1 VKRSVAIHRVACLAS
16 MLVLAVL
23 AGCATRRPP
32 TKLTD
37 FLSQEELERAVTPSN
52 HRRWEPYLAVLPYA
66 ELQGQQLTVRNIR
79 NCEYLSENDYI
90 VRHYDKTFDLNRLE
104 SVDFLVVPF
113 KEAPS
118 LAHTM
123 LSFGFGENDYLVVSV
138 EARLEEGQSYSTVKG
153 LMRQYELMYV
163 VADERDVIP
172 LRTKHRDVDVYLYP
186 TRTTPEQAR
195 MLLLDM
201 MARANKLAFE
211 PEFYDTFTNNCTTN
225 IVNHINRIAPGKIAP
240 SVGVL
245 LPGLS
250 DRLAYDLGLLDTTDT
265 FERTKQR
272 ALINR
277 RANRYVAATD
287 FSEKIRR
294 H

>member
-1 VKRSVAIHRVACLAS
+1 VKRLVSIHPVSCLAS

-23 AGCATRRPP
+23 SGCATRRPP

-79 NCEYLSENDYI
+79 NCKYLSENDYI

-113 KEAPS
+113 KDAPS

-123 LSFGFGENDYLVVSV
+123 LSFGFGGNDYLAVSV
-138 EARLEEGQSYSTVKG
+138 EARMEEGQSYSPIKG

-172 LRTKHRDVDVYLYP
+172 LRTKHRDVEVYLYR
-186 TRTTPEQAR
+186 TRATPEQAR

-201 MARANKLAFE
+201 MARVNKLAVE

-225 IVNHINRIAPGKIAP
+225 IVSHINRMAPGKIGP
-240 SVGVL
+240 NVGVL

-272 ALINR
+272 ALVNR
-277 RANRYVAATD
+277 RANQYVAAAD
-287 FSEKIRR
+287 FSAKIR

>member
-1 VKRSVAIHRVACLAS
+1 

-23 AGCATRRPP
+23 SGCATRRPP

-52 HRRWEPYLAVLPYA
+52 HRRWEPYLAVLPYG
-66 ELQGQQLTVRNIR
+66 ELQGQQLTIRNIR
-79 NCEYLSENDYI
+79 NCEYLNENDYI
-90 VRHYDKTFDLNRLE
+90 VRHYDKAFDLNRLE

-113 KEAPS
+113 KEAPN

-123 LSFGFGENDYLVVSV
+123 LSFGFGGNDYLVVSV
-138 EARLEEGQSYSTVKG
+138 EARLEEGQSYSPVKG

-172 LRTKHRDVDVYLYP
+172 LRTKHRDVDVYLYR

-195 MLLLDM
+195 MLLVDM

-225 IVNHINRIAPGKIAP
+225 IVNHINRIAPGKIGP

-277 RANRYVAATD
+277 RANRYLAATD
-287 FSEKIRR
+287 FSEKIR
-294 H
+294 HH

>member
-1 VKRSVAIHRVACLAS
+1 

-23 AGCATRRPP
+23 SGCASRRPP

-79 NCEYLSENDYI
+79 NCKYLSENDYI

-104 SVDFLVVPF
+104 AVDFLVVPF
-113 KEAPS
+113 KEAPN

-123 LSFGFGENDYLVVSV
+123 LSFGFGGNDYLVVSV
-138 EARLEEGQSYSTVKG
+138 EARLEEGQSYSPVKG

-172 LRTKHRDVDVYLYP
+172 LRTKHRDVDVYLYR

-195 MLLLDM
+195 LLLVDM

-225 IVNHINRIAPGKIAP
+225 IVNHINRIAPGKIGP

-277 RANRYVAATD
+277 RANRYLAAAD